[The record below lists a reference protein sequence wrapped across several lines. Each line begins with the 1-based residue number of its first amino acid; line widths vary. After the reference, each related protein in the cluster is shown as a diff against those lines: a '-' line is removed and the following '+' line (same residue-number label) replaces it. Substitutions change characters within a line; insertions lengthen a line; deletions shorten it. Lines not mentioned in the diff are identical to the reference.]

1 MKNKTLRPMLLYIA
15 SFAIPIII
23 IIVALAGLG
32 ITPFGDH
39 TLVISDGDGLYINYL
54 SYVGRVVRG
63 QEGITYSFEKGL
75 GGNMM
80 DSWGW
85 FLLNPFFAIFSL
97 FDITA
102 YPIAFTYVSALNF
115 AACGFSMYILLRD
128 IYGHKLSNILF
139 STSYALNGFLVA
151 NVFQMN
157 FFTGVFALPLM
168 VLGLRKIIQ
177 NKTPLLYVVT
187 LAYSLFTN
195 FYFGFMLCVASILIF
210 AVNFFMGEIDYKKYV
225 TVKYILSSILSG
237 LISSVVWF
245 PALLALRGGRLSQTS
260 LGDFSFKEKM
270 PFIEIFAKLFTGA
283 NSAAELQDGLPNIFV
298 GILPVALVVLFF
310 LSRNISREKKIK
322 AGIYL
327 GVYLVSFYIIVVDML
342 MHGGT
347 VTNWFN
353 FRYSFIFSFFLLLIA
368 SQEWQ
373 VLSQE
378 PKSNFKNTALF
389 LIAATAVIFSKKYE
403 FINGSEILLDYII
416 LSVIF
421 LTFWMHKKDPV
432 KNTKFVFEMIVLI
445 LISLNLFLNYRFCT
459 KNIMD
464 WGSNVS
470 KYVET
475 VMPVSSSVD
484 AIKMTD
490 DSFYRMEVGEQRIP
504 MTGNNPMLYGYN
516 GVSHGGSDD
525 RNATRTALS
534 QLGVHRYDM
543 RNYYDKGIPA
553 ATDTLLGLKYI
564 ISKEDLSEQ
573 KGYEKVT
580 GAIDWGVYKNNN
592 ALPVSFL
599 ANSTIE
605 DAEIDY
611 EDIFDNLNKTWAA
624 ISGKNENVFQEEQG
638 EIIFSSHNIIDPKE
652 IERSEAVNIVSKR
665 DAELEKLISNSSPDA
680 DDQESGE
687 ENDQR
692 LLGSEVQ
699 AESLKEPPE
708 NKSYIEYSWVASQDG
723 PVYSY
728 NRSGMMDDIGSYGMV
743 LCYEG
748 YYHKG
753 DTITGYVSVAANY
766 VTQGILEDFAG
777 RFKAA
782 YAELGSLEKL
792 SREILRRPSS
802 IEKVKDTF
810 LRGHI
815 EVDEGQLLMFTIP
828 YDEGWTLTVDG
839 HETELKQV
847 LGAFMVAEVGSGQH
861 VYELKF
867 MPTGLKAGL
876 VAASAALVVLLI
888 VIIVDWKLH
897 KKRKMPLLQSN
908 GQNDASVSSEN
919 EAGANPVTVFSK

>member
-1 MKNKTLRPMLLYIA
+1 MKKTKLRGVLFYFA

-23 IIVALAGLG
+23 ITVALAGLG

-54 SYVGRVVRG
+54 SYVGRVVKG
-63 QEGITYSFEKGL
+63 LGGITYSFEKGL

-85 FLLNPFFAIFSL
+85 FLMNPFFALFSL

-102 YPIAFTYVSALNF
+102 YPRAFTYVSVLNF
-115 AACGFSMYILLRD
+115 AVCGFSMYIFFRD
-128 IYGHKLSNILF
+128 IYGHKLSNLIF

-157 FFTGVFALPLM
+157 FFTGVFSLPLM
-168 VLGLRKIIQ
+168 VLGLQKILQ
-177 NKTPLLYVVT
+177 NKNPILYT
-187 LAYSLFTN
+187 LSLAYSLFTN
-195 FYFGFMLCVASILIF
+195 FYFGFMLSVASILIF
-210 AVNFFMGEIDYKKYV
+210 AVNFFIGEINQRKYV
-225 TVKYILSSILSG
+225 TVKYIVSSLLSG
-237 LISSVVWF
+237 LLSSVVWF
-245 PALLALRGGRLSQTS
+245 PALLALRGGRLDQTT
-260 LGDFSFKEKM
+260 LGDFSFQEKM
-270 PFIEIFAKLFTGA
+270 PFIEIFSKLFTGA

-310 LSRNISREKKIK
+310 ISNKINRKQKIK

-327 GVYLVSFYIIVVDML
+327 GVYLVSFYIIALDML
-342 MHGGT
+342 MHGAT

-368 SQEWQ
+368 SQEWE

-378 PKSNFKNTALF
+378 PGAKLKQAT
-389 LIAATAVIFSKKYE
+389 LIMLTATAVIFSKRYE
-403 FINGSEILLDYII
+403 YVNGSEVLLDFIILLVIW
-416 LSVIF
+416 LS
-421 LTFWMHKKDPV
+421 FWMHKKDPA
-432 KNTKFVFEMIVLI
+432 KNTRFMFEMIVII
-445 LISLNLFLNYRFCT
+445 LVSLNLLLNYRFCT

-464 WGSNVS
+464 WGSTAS
-470 KYVET
+470 EYVDV

-490 DSFYRMEVGEQRIP
+490 NGFYRMEVGEQRIP

-525 RNATRTALS
+525 RNATRIALS
-534 QLGVHRYDM
+534 QLGIHRYDM

-553 ATDTLLGLKYI
+553 ATDTLFGLKYI

-573 KGYEKVT
+573 KGYKKVT
-580 GAIDWGVYKNNN
+580 GTIDWGVYKNDN
-592 ALPVSFL
+592 ALPVAFP
-599 ANSTIE
+599 ANSSIR
-605 DAEIDY
+605 DVEIDN
-611 EDIFDNLNKTWAA
+611 EDIFDNLNKTWAS
-624 ISGKNENVFQEEQG
+624 ISGRTENIFQEEQG
-638 EIIFSSHNIIDPKE
+638 EILFTSHNIIDPKE
-652 IERSEAVNIVSKR
+652 IERSEAIDIVSKR
-665 DAELEKLISNSSPDA
+665 DAELEKLISNSLPNVEN
-680 DDQESGE
+680 QESGE
-687 ENDQR
+687 EDNQG
-692 LLGSEVQ
+692 LFVSGIQ

-723 PVYSY
+723 PAYSY
-728 NRSGMMDDIGSYGMV
+728 NRAGMMDDVGSFGTV

-753 DTITGYVSVAANY
+753 DTITGYVSVASNY
-766 VTQGILEDFAG
+766 VTQDVLEDFAG

-782 YAELGSLEKL
+782 YADLGTLEKL
-792 SREILRRPSS
+792 SREICRRPSS

-815 EVDEGQLLMFTIP
+815 EIDEGQLLMFTIP

-839 HETELKQV
+839 HEMELKQV
-847 LGAFMVAEVGSGQH
+847 LGAFITADLEPGEHS
-861 VYELKF
+861 YEMKF
-867 MPTGLKAGL
+867 VPSGLKMSEK
-876 VAASAALVVLLI
+876 VAAVSMIMLLI
-888 VIIVDWKLH
+888 FVFVDGR
-897 KKRKMPLLQSN
+897 KRKKQMKLSTQQEAN
-908 GQNDASVSSEN
+908 MD
-919 EAGANPVTVFSK
+919 AGAVYAPDAEQKES